1 MFNNYKV
8 NSSYDFYKEEK
19 KGWKYHSFEGK
30 ITKISTKE
38 LLKNKLNDA
47 CLLVYK
53 RKSEKEELEK
63 RSYISYY
70 LFLIQNKKLKC
81 LY

>member
-1 MFNNYKV
+1 MKKSYNDYNLILMINKE

-19 KGWKYHSFEGK
+19 EGWKYHSFKEK

-38 LLKNKLNDA
+38 LLKNKLNNA

-53 RKSEKEELEK
+53 RKNEKEELEK
-63 RSYISYY
+63 RS
-70 LFLIQNKKLKC
+70 
-81 LY
+81 